1 MTAISE
7 RYRRLAAG
15 VTDKIAQVPPDRWSA
30 PSPCPDWTALDVVR
44 HLTETPGIFFGM
56 IGEAAP
62 EVPSVEDDPLAAW
75 VAARDATQAA
85 LDDPSIASREYEG
98 FAGKST
104 FEKGVGQFICTDLIV
119 HGWDLARRCGPRRA
133 DRPTRPRRRSG
144 CDGADGRRAAQSAC
158 VRSRDR
164 GAGRSRR
171 ADEAARLPRP
181 ARLTLRLRSRG
192 GCPRR

>member
-1 MTAISE
+1 VTAISE

-15 VTDKIAQVPPDRWSA
+15 VTDKIAQVPPERWSA
-30 PSPCPDWTALDVVR
+30 QSPCPDWTALDVVR

-119 HGWDLARRCGPRRA
+119 HGWDLARAAGLDERIDPRDLA
-133 DRPTRPRRRSG
+133 EV
-144 CDGADGRRAAQSAC
+144 RAAMAPMGDAL
-158 VRSRDR
+158 RSPRAFGPEIEVPAEADEQTKLL
-164 GAGRSRR
+164 AFLGRS
-171 ADEAARLPRP
+171 A
-181 ARLTLRLRSRG
+181 
-192 GCPRR
+192 